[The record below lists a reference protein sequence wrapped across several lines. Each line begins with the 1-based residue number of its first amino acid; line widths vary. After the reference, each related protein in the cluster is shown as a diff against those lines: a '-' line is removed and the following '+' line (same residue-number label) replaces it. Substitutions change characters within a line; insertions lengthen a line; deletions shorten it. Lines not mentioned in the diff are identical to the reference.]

1 MAGSVPPS
9 PRRAV
14 VHIDRA
20 RCLGCGQCL
29 GSCPKGLLVITGQ
42 YACLA
47 DADRCDGRGACLG
60 HCSADAL
67 SLRPLPTDA
76 GLPIGQG
83 GRGCEA
89 MGANAERGRF
99 GKRNTDGIG

>member
-1 MAGSVPPS
+1 MAASAPPS
-9 PRRAV
+9 PGRAV
-14 VHIDRA
+14 VHIDRT

-29 GSCPKGLLVITGQ
+29 RSCPKGLLVVRGQ

-47 DADRCDGRGACLG
+47 DAGRCDGRGSCLG

-67 SLRPLPTDA
+67 SLRPLPSDA

-83 GRGCEA
+83 GCGREA
-89 MGANAERGRF
+89 VGAHAERG
-99 GKRNTDGIG
+99 